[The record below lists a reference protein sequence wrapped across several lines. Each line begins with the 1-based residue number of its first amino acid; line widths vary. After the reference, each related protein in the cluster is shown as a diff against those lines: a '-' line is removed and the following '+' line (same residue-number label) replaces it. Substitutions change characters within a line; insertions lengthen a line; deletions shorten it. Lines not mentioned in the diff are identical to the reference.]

1 MKLARVVL
9 TLFPFLWIIGMI
21 PFVNRVRPIV
31 LGLPFLAFW
40 LVAGIPVAFVCLWA
54 LYSIDSK
61 RNGDSR

>member
-9 TLFPFLWIIGMI
+9 TLFPFFWVIGMV

-40 LVAGIPVAFVCLWA
+40 LVAGIPVAFVCLLG

-61 RNGDSR
+61 RNGGSK